1 MCEDETVLGQ
11 GWQTQWARVHRR
23 LNDVRVV
30 YSGRAGGTD
39 DAMDTVLSFF
49 EAVHH
54 LKDWLMNDQAS
65 GITKAA
71 ADSLINGSPMLRLC
85 ADLANGSKH
94 LVLTG
99 PRTRD
104 KSTGITRND
113 VNIFVGTGTAAH
125 RFYVQ
130 SGGTE
135 YDVIDI
141 AEAAV
146 AEWNEFLTDQA
157 PLVIQIAEAT
167 VAAWT
172 KFLTDQGLLQ
182 PPSS

>member
-1 MCEDETVLGQ
+1 MT
-11 GWQTQWARVHRR
+11 
-23 LNDVRVV
+23 
-30 YSGRAGGTD
+30 
-39 DAMDTVLSFF
+39 
-49 EAVHH
+49 
-54 LKDWLMNDQAS
+54 
-65 GITKAA
+65 
-71 ADSLINGSPMLRLC
+71 
-85 ADLANGSKH
+85 
-94 LVLTG
+94 
-99 PRTRD
+99 
-104 KSTGITRND
+104 
-113 VNIFVGTGTAAH
+113 IFAGTGTAAH
-125 RFYVQ
+125 RFYVL

-146 AEWNEFLTDQA
+146 AEWNEFLTDQG